1 MTPYSPAARI
11 QPRYIL
17 ACTTRYAASPMRK
30 YGTFKPR
37 DANRF
42 GVAVHVKQTKS
53 WTGADALFFSLCFL
67 FFSSSPL
74 RTTNVRSLLHFTL
87 YGLLF
92 DPVRSRYIPRVHS
105 PRQRRPYE
113 RWKSSIARKA
123 SIPLVQHRVFLAC
136 QSDSLVVA
144 RSSCFFL
151 TCSFGLIR
159 LFAGLSGR
167 WCSKLWRFSMA
178 SILHRLEKYATVE
191 IWSSEK
197 LILPTLRNVW
207 NVN

>member
-1 MTPYSPAARI
+1 MGHNSLSLCLYLSVSRRVPTTYTQRQKKNRAYMTPYSPAARI

-113 RWKSSIARKA
+113 R
-123 SIPLVQHRVFLAC
+123 
-136 QSDSLVVA
+136 
-144 RSSCFFL
+144 
-151 TCSFGLIR
+151 
-159 LFAGLSGR
+159 
-167 WCSKLWRFSMA
+167 
-178 SILHRLEKYATVE
+178 
-191 IWSSEK
+191 
-197 LILPTLRNVW
+197 
-207 NVN
+207 